1 MEEGVRNRQGFIRV
15 MSDRG
20 TGASYLD
27 VLNSLFYLVG
37 SKVVVGH
44 QLLTL
49 FDGLLQVGGSPAHL
63 VFEGF
68 VLAQQS
74 QRAREVLPIILGGED
89 LLLLPDPPLLQSPHT
104 PTLQSHLLRAGA
116 QTTDLL

>member
-1 MEEGVRNRQGFIRV
+1 MC
-15 MSDRG
+15 DRG

-27 VLNSLFYLVG
+27 VLDSLFYLVG

-49 FDGLLQVGGSPAHL
+49 FDGLLQVGGAAGHL
-63 VFEGF
+63 VFKGF

-74 QRAREVLPIILGGED
+74 Q
-89 LLLLPDPPLLQSPHT
+89 
-104 PTLQSHLLRAGA
+104 
-116 QTTDLL
+116 